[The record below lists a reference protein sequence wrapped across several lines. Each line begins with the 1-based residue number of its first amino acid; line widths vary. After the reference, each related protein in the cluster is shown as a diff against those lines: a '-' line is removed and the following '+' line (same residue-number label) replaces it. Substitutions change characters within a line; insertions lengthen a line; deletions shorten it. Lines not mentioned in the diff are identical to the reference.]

1 MKRNKN
7 KVILS
12 SIVVLLPM
20 VIGLLIWNQLPNVAV
35 KLPALAVEI

>member
-1 MKRNKN
+1 MMKRNKN

-20 VIGLLIWNQLPNVAV
+20 VIGFAYMESITKRCCYTFWF
-35 KLPALAVEI
+35 

>member
-20 VIGLLIWNQLPNVAV
+20 VIGLLIWNQLPKDDCYTFGLMVT
-35 KLPALAVEI
+35 